1 MFVERFFTVPALN
14 EAELTGIGRVS
25 QQIVLVAPD
34 FTPGGSDE
42 RHEHGFD
49 VFFLSGLGGV
59 SRHDVHCSWHG
70 GHVTPNRCLL
80 RGTIVAKL
88 ASMRPYLI
96 PVVVGALAVSL
107 AAQEPAQEPT
117 FRSSTRIVPVVTT
130 VTDEQGRLVPML
142 EREEFAILD
151 NGKPQDITFFQNDVQ
166 PFTVVVML
174 DYSASMTANL
184 DRLRAAAEQFLL
196 RMLPADKGQVGAFS
210 DKIQF
215 SGEFTND
222 RDDLIFALRD
232 LQFGNPTRLYDAI
245 SESIAMLRGVE
256 GRKVVLGFTDGDD
269 TASRVGMGDVLDRA
283 RDEEVMIYAIG
294 LESEYFNGQRMVRTR
309 PDRGLRRLAEETGG
323 GYFELKKTD
332 ELAPTFTRVAQELHS
347 QYTLGF
353 TPTTLDGKEH
363 KLVVRM
369 KQPGM
374 AARARRTYIASPER
388 LTESR

>member
-1 MFVERFFTVPALN
+1 
-14 EAELTGIGRVS
+14 
-25 QQIVLVAPD
+25 
-34 FTPGGSDE
+34 
-42 RHEHGFD
+42 
-49 VFFLSGLGGV
+49 
-59 SRHDVHCSWHG
+59 
-70 GHVTPNRCLL
+70 
-80 RGTIVAKL
+80 
-88 ASMRPYLI
+88 MRPYLI

-107 AAQEPAQEPT
+107 SAQEPT
-117 FRSSTRIVPVVTT
+117 FRTSTRIVPVVTT
-130 VTDEQGRLVPML
+130 VTDAQGRLVPML
-142 EREEFAILD
+142 EREEFTILD

-166 PFTVVVML
+166 PFTVVVMM

-184 DRLRAAAEQFLL
+184 DRLAAAAEQFLL
-196 RMLPADKGQVGAFS
+196 RMLPQDKGQVGAFS

-232 LQFGNPTRLYDAI
+232 LQFGNPTRLFDAI
-245 SESIAMLRGVE
+245 HESMAMLRGVE
-256 GRKVVLGFTDGDD
+256 GRRVVLAFTDGDD
-269 TASRVGMGDVLDRA
+269 TASRVGMGDVLERA
-283 RDEEVMIYAIG
+283 REEENMIYAIG

-323 GYFELKKTD
+323 GYFELKKAD
-332 ELAPTFTRVAQELHS
+332 DLGSTFSRVAQELHS

-374 AARARRTYIASPER
+374 NARARRTYIASPER
-388 LTESR
+388 LTDTK